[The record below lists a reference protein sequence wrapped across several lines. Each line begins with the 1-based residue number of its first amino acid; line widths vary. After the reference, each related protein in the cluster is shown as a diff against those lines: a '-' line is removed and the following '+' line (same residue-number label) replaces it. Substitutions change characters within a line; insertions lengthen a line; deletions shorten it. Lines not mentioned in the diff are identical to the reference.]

1 MSTFLEASGWTVLPA
16 GEHAIRAVSPMTL
29 GLDGQ
34 HAAFFIARPD
44 DASFYLTDA
53 CETAMHAASYGID
66 VAAKRIDILNET
78 PGVSLAH
85 FDKSGA
91 IVASGPNE
99 QLQEALWDAVKLA
112 MALSFQCAKWMPRF
126 SQLRFRAQVGR
137 ALAEAVGANRMVKGA
152 RAKAA
157 AATPRISP
165 TPCGPRAAPR

>member
-126 SQLRFRAQVGR
+126 SQLRFRAQVARAGR
-137 ALAEAVGANRMVKGA
+137 GRGREPHGQGA
-152 RAKAA
+152 RARAA

>member
-1 MSTFLEASGWTVLPA
+1 MSNFLEASGWTVLPA

-34 HAAFFIARPD
+34 HAAFFIAHPD
-44 DASFYLTDA
+44 DATFYLTDA
-53 CETAMHAASYGID
+53 CETAMHASSYGIEL
-66 VAAKRIDILNET
+66 AAKRIDILNET

-137 ALAEAVGANRMVKGA
+137 ALAAGVGVNRMVKGA
-152 RAKAA
+152 RAKGLSL
-157 AATPRISP
+157 IHI
-165 TPCGPRAAPR
+165 